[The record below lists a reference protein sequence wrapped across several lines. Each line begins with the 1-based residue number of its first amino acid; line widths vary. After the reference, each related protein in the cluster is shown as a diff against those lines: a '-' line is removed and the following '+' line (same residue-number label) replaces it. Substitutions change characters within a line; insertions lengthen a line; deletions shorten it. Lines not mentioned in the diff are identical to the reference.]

1 MRDYYLQ
8 LCEYGSRFR
17 ILKGGKISLVVSAFL
32 AGTTLMHAA
41 PTGGVVTSGNAN
53 IAQSGLVTTINQSS
67 QKASIN
73 WQGFSIG
80 SNETVNF
87 NQPSISAITLNRVIG
102 NEKSIIDGA
111 LNANGQVWIL
121 NSNGVLFNANAKV
134 NTSGLLATTK
144 SLSDADF
151 QAGNYSFK
159 GDSTASV
166 INLGTININNGG
178 YASLLANSVTNEGT
192 IKAIKGTV
200 TLTGANEATIN
211 LNGNSLVSLKVDKG
225 VLDALVENK
234 GAIIADGGK
243 VYLTTNAAN
252 ELLKGVVNNTGV
264 IEANSMD
271 DITGEIVVYAHGG
284 TANIG
289 GTINAQGGFVETSG
303 KEFAIQPNATVKAA
317 EWLIDPVNIT
327 IDNTLATAIETG
339 LASGNVKITTDTTDG
354 SRLDTTGGESGTEG
368 DINVNSAITWNTD
381 NTLTLSAY
389 NNINVNEDIT
399 HTGTSAGGIIF
410 LYGQGT
416 ADGGTSTYNVA
427 SGKTVTSPSLQWRKG
442 SDLDS
447 TRYAIVDGSVFLGGK
462 YIEIGINDDAGGK
475 FGTTNKPSLFFGRQ
489 GGNSGI
495 GMVGDADGFASGSD
509 LRIDYFM
516 PGSPW
521 EAFAVAFNGLTQG
534 GSDLGV
540 TSTNIAL
547 LPLSEA
553 GIMSAKVT
561 SMIGDLKVEQVI
573 TLGRMD
579 KYFGNEVTLTNIGS
593 STLTDTTFARY
604 FDPDNTVDKGGDY
617 TTINTIESRTLDGG
631 SANVVSAVSLA
642 GDAYATASGGS
653 QAKILYYTTDTR
665 AIPGIDDTYNSNSLW
680 PFWANN
686 IANMLTTARSEHT
699 GTTTTED
706 SALGI
711 LFNVGSL
718 SASQSTTFKY
728 LTSLDNRDMSTI
740 LSELN
745 TASGGSTPA
754 PTPRVQTS
762 DDLVTKTQALITQIV
777 NDTAI
782 QTPVIPSFT
791 PPVLTLPTPPQSFS
805 IGGQPVQL
813 MSTPLGDTPTQII
826 SLSDVRQMQQESAG
840 GSSGAA
846 TTVGSTNV
854 RIPLGSNSLIQL
866 VNGGVNLPA
875 GVDQEFFMAQR

>member
-1 MRDYYLQ
+1 MRNSYLQ
-8 LCEYGSRFR
+8 MCDYGSRFR
-17 ILKGGKISLVVSAFL
+17 ILKGGKISLIVSAFL
-32 AGTTLMHAA
+32 ASTTLVYAA
-41 PTGGVVTSGNAN
+41 PTGGVVTSGNATISQN
-53 IAQSGLVTTINQSS
+53 GTTTTINQAT

-73 WQGFSIG
+73 WNSFSIG
-80 SNETVNF
+80 SAETVNF
-87 NQPSISAITLNRVIG
+87 NQPNVSSITLNRVVG
-102 NEKSIIDGA
+102 NEKSVIDGA

-134 NTSGLLATTK
+134 NTSGLFATTK
-144 SLSDADF
+144 SLNDADF

-166 INLGTININNGG
+166 INLGTIDINNGG

-243 VYLTTNAAN
+243 VYLTTNATN

-327 IDNTLATAIETG
+327 IDNTLATAIQTG

-354 SRLDTTGGESGTEG
+354 TRLDTTSGESGTDG
-368 DINVNSAITWNTD
+368 NINVNAAIAWASN

-389 NNINVNEDIT
+389 NNINVNENIT

-416 ADGGTSTYNVA
+416 ADGGTSTYTLANT
-427 SGKTVTSPSLQWRKG
+427 KTVTSPSLQWRKG
-442 SDLDS
+442 SDLAS
-447 TRYAIVDGSVFLGGK
+447 TRYAIVDGNVFLGGK
-462 YIEIGINDDAGGK
+462 YIEIGINSHGG
-475 FGTTNKPSLFFGRQ
+475 FGTGSIKPSIFFGRQ

-495 GMVGDADGFASGSD
+495 GMVGDADGFGTGTD

-516 PGSPW
+516 PGTPF
-521 EAFAVAFNGLTQG
+521 EGFNAVYTGQSDTAWSYLG
-534 GSDLGV
+534 GTTALELVGINSSGKLEV
-540 TSTNIAL
+540 KTTS
-547 LPLSEA
+547 S
-553 GIMSAKVT
+553 S
-561 SMIGDLKVEQVI
+561 GDLQI
-573 TLGRMD
+573 LQTFTIGTND
-579 KYFGNEVTLTNIGS
+579 KYFNNTVQLSNTGS
-593 STLTDTTFARY
+593 STLNGVYFARS
-604 FDPDNTVDKGGDY
+604 FDPDNTVDMGGAFS
-617 TTINTIESRTLDGG
+617 TINKIEQLSSAGD
-631 SANVVSAVSLA
+631 SANVVSATSIA
-642 GDAYATASGGS
+642 GDSYAIAAGS
-653 QAKILYYTTDTR
+653 QSKIIYYTTDTGVKVGYGNGFFR
-665 AIPGIDDTYNSNSLW
+665 GTIATMLSTIGTLSKGNSQQGDAGIGLVYE
-680 PFWANN
+680 A
-686 IANMLTTARSEHT
+686 
-699 GTTTTED
+699 
-706 SALGI
+706 
-711 LFNVGSL
+711 GSL
-718 SASQSTTFKY
+718 ATGGNKSFSY

-740 LSELN
+740 LAELN
-745 TASGGSTPA
+745 TASGGST

-762 DDLVTKTQALITQIV
+762 DDLVAKTQALVTQIV
-777 NDTAI
+777 NNTAI

-791 PPVLTLPTPPQSFS
+791 PPVLTLPIPPQSFS

-846 TTVGSTNV
+846 TVGSTNV

-866 VNGGVNLPA
+866 VNGGVSLPA

>member
-327 IDNTLATAIETG
+327 IDNTLATAIQTG

-354 SRLDTTGGESGTEG
+354 TRLDTTSGESGTEG
-368 DINVNSAITWNTD
+368 NINVDAAISWSSD

-389 NNINVNEDIT
+389 NDINVNENIT
-399 HTGTSAGGIIF
+399 HTGTSAGGVIF

-416 ADGGTSTYNVA
+416 ADGGTSAYTLANT
-427 SGKTVTSPSLQWRKG
+427 KTVTSPSLQWRKG
-442 SDLDS
+442 SDLAS

-489 GGNSGI
+489 SGSGI
-495 GMVGDADGFASGSD
+495 GMVGDADGFGTGAD
-509 LRIDYFM
+509 LRIDYFL
-516 PGSPW
+516 PGNPY
-521 EAFAVAFNGLTQG
+521 EEFAAGYTLSGTQTQG
-534 GSDLGV
+534 SNFATG
-540 TSTNIAL
+540 
-547 LPLSEA
+547 A
-553 GIMSAKVT
+553 GITLLGLDANNKLVAKVT
-561 SMIGDLKVEQVI
+561 S
-573 TLGRMD
+573 TLGGNLEVSQQISLGLND
-579 KYFGNEVTLTNIGS
+579 KYFNNTVSVENVGA
-593 STLTDTTFARY
+593 STLNDVVFVRG
-604 FDPDNTVDKGGDY
+604 FDPDNTKDMGGSY
-617 TTINTIESRTLDGG
+617 TTINTIDQLKSAGDGATVI
-631 SANVVSAVSLA
+631 SATSQA

-653 QAKILYYTTDTR
+653 QSKIIYYTT
-665 AIPGIDDTYNSNSLW
+665 NS
-680 PFWANN
+680 
-686 IANMLTTARSEHT
+686 
-699 GTTTTED
+699 
-706 SALGI
+706 
-711 LFNVGSL
+711 
-718 SASQSTTFKY
+718 SASVGFSVGRGDAYGMLSGATSKNKGDTSTSDTEIAIAFDVGTLNAGQTANLSY

-740 LSELN
+740 LAELN
-745 TASGGSTPA
+745 TASGGSTP
-754 PTPRVQTS
+754 TPIVQTS
-762 DDLVTKTQALITQIV
+762 DDLVAKTQALVTQIV
-777 NDTAI
+777 NNTAI

-791 PPVLTLPTPPQSFS
+791 PPVLTLPIPPQSFS